1 MKQVLKNIKVSEI
14 PALIAQ
20 LGFSPEQEVNLTIEE
35 NSESLISI
43 MDKVGKKAQ
52 AKGLT
57 EDKLTELLVGG
68 AVRVYLNGKDVSSGL
83 ANSVGR

>member
-14 PALIAQ
+14 SALIAQ

-57 EDKLTELLVGG
+57 EDKLTELLV
-68 AVRVYLNGKDVSSGL
+68 DES
-83 ANSVGR
+83 

>member
-14 PALIAQ
+14 PILIAQ
-20 LGFSPEQEVNLTIEE
+20 LGLAPEQEVNLTIEE
-35 NSESLISI
+35 NSESLLSI

-57 EDKLTELLVGG
+57 EDKLIELL
-68 AVRVYLNGKDVSSGL
+68 ADES
-83 ANSVGR
+83 

>member
-14 PALIAQ
+14 PTLIAQ
-20 LGFSPEQEVNLTIEE
+20 LGLAPEQEVNLTIEE

-57 EDKLTELLVGG
+57 EDKLTELLV
-68 AVRVYLNGKDVSSGL
+68 DES
-83 ANSVGR
+83 

>member
-14 PALIAQ
+14 PTLIAQ
-20 LGFSPEQEVNLTIEE
+20 LSLSPEQEVNLTIEE

-57 EDKLTELLVGG
+57 EDKLTELL
-68 AVRVYLNGKDVSSGL
+68 ADES
-83 ANSVGR
+83 

>member
-14 PALIAQ
+14 PTLIAQ
-20 LGFSPEQEVNLTIEE
+20 LGLSPEQEVNLTIEE
-35 NSESLISI
+35 NSENLISI

-57 EDKLTELLVGG
+57 EDKLTELL
-68 AVRVYLNGKDVSSGL
+68 ADES
-83 ANSVGR
+83 

>member
-14 PALIAQ
+14 PALTAQ

-57 EDKLTELLVGG
+57 EDKLTELLV
-68 AVRVYLNGKDVSSGL
+68 DES
-83 ANSVGR
+83 

>member
-14 PALIAQ
+14 PTLIAQ
-20 LGFSPEQEVNLTIEE
+20 LGLSPEQEVDLTIEE
-35 NSESLISI
+35 NSENLLSI

-57 EDKLTELLVGG
+57 EAKLAELL
-68 AVRVYLNGKDVSSGL
+68 ADES
-83 ANSVGR
+83 

>member
-14 PALIAQ
+14 PTLIAQ
-20 LGFSPEQEVNLTIEE
+20 LGLAPEQEVNLTIEE
-35 NSESLISI
+35 NSESLLSI

-57 EDKLTELLVGG
+57 EDKLIELL
-68 AVRVYLNGKDVSSGL
+68 ADES
-83 ANSVGR
+83 

>member
-1 MKQVLKNIKVSEI
+1 MTNIAAMSFYIRVS
-14 PALIAQ
+14 PLITPVHCITQ
-20 LGFSPEQEVNLTIEE
+20 TEEPQEVNLTIEE

-57 EDKLTELLVGG
+57 EDKLTELLV
-68 AVRVYLNGKDVSSGL
+68 DES
-83 ANSVGR
+83 